1 VIPVNRRR
9 VWSLVLT
16 MLACGLLILLVRQ
29 TGLRVIVEQWLK
41 LGSVLPAIL
50 TLTFFKFPLAA
61 TSWRLVLPPGQ
72 RPPWWRT
79 LRTTLGGEAIGGVT
93 LAGPFAAEPMRAALM
108 KQFLPLSTSIAAGAV
123 HRSVYASTGALV
135 TAAALWIVAS
145 RFGRYSWHSALAAA
159 VVAVLPLAVALL
171 AKRHGSRRSAVDPTE
186 WRGVVRGLWSDRRGT
201 LHVIALLCLAE
212 HGIMFGEAFVMLDAL
227 GAQPTLA
234 TVLMFE
240 GASKLANSVGVLVPG
255 RLGIAEGGSAA
266 VATALGIGSSIG
278 VALVLTRRVR
288 GLLWSIVGVT
298 LVVPDLWRMSRVS
311 GERMRHG
318 FEGGG
323 APELLSDSSAIQRS
337 NECRQMHNVLTGTQK
352 ARSRP
357 DRQ

>member
-1 VIPVNRRR
+1 MIPANRRR

-16 MLACGLLILLVRQ
+16 TLACGLLILLVRQ
-29 TGLRVIVEQWLK
+29 ISLPVIVEQCMK

-50 TLTFFKFPLAA
+50 TLTFFKFPLEA
-61 TSWRLVLPPGQ
+61 TAWRLVLPPGQ

-79 LRTTLGGEAIGGVT
+79 LRTTLGGEAIGVVT

-123 HRSVYASTGALV
+123 QRSVYASTGALV

-145 RFGRYSWHSALAAA
+145 RFGRYSWGSALAAA
-159 VVAVLPLAVALL
+159 VVAVLPLAAVLL
-171 AKRHGSRRSAVDPTE
+171 AKRHGSRRSTVDPTA
-186 WRGVVRGLWSDRRGT
+186 WRGVLRGLWSDRRGT
-201 LHVIALLCLAE
+201 LHVIALLCLAK
-212 HGIMFGEAFVMLDAL
+212 HGIMLGEAYLMLDAL

-240 GASKLANSVGVLVPG
+240 GVSKLANSVGALVPG

-266 VATALGIGSSIG
+266 LATGLGIGSSVG
-278 VALVLTRRVR
+278 VAVVLMRRVR

-298 LVVPDLWRMSRVS
+298 LIVPDLWRMSRVS
-311 GERMRHG
+311 GERMRPG
-318 FEGGG
+318 GEGGA
-323 APELLSDSSAIQRS
+323 APDVISDSSAIQRS
-337 NECRQMHNVLTGTQK
+337 HECR
-352 ARSRP
+352 
-357 DRQ
+357 